1 VVETAMWRENLEK
14 PGVSDAVLGL
24 IPTRRLSTPEEVADR
39 VTVSAAAVTG

>member
-39 VTVSAAAVTG
+39 VTVSVAAVTG